1 MADADFAGTDR
12 AESRDVSRI
21 FGKHQGSGSGC
32 VRIFS
37 GYRGYLN
44 IYRTECVS
52 AFGKLSAQTGARE
65 SSGVL

>member
-32 VRIFS
+32 VRIYS

-44 IYRTECVS
+44 IYRTECV
-52 AFGKLSAQTGARE
+52 LSLIHISEPTR
-65 SSGVL
+65 L

>member
-21 FGKHQGSGSGC
+21 FGKHQGSGSG
-32 VRIFS
+32 
-37 GYRGYLN
+37 YRGYLN

-65 SSGVL
+65 SLGVL